1 MATTIQLPQPM
12 DVSTPLGALVT
23 HFNSSSKSVQR
34 AFAKMITSVLEQERQ
49 AKLQAKIDTGISDIK
64 NGKGISRKTGE
75 STVQFFERLCT
86 E

>member
-1 MATTIQLPQPM
+1 M

-34 AFAKMITSVLEQERQ
+34 AFAKMITSVLEQEQQ
-49 AKLQAKIDTGISDIK
+49 AKLQAKINNGIKDIK
-64 NGKGISRKTGE
+64 NGHGISRKNGE
-75 STVQFFERLCT
+75 STAQFFERLCI